1 MKLALPLLIAPIFAS
16 ALVAAPQAKH
26 HASTKAPKKDAGTLT
41 IGTAV
46 YRFKPQTLSA
56 SASHPM
62 SLYLRGLLVPE
73 KGGKT
78 LALSFQ
84 LFRPGPLGGMTLGP
98 RTGSGSTWLATMQT
112 KVDATYGEPPKLG
125 AEAVFTLSGP
135 LLESKGATTT
145 PSSWQGQIKAEFTS
159 VP

>member
-1 MKLALPLLIAPIFAS
+1 MMKLALPLLIAPMVAFAT
-16 ALVAAPQAKH
+16 APQAKH
-26 HASTKAPKKDAGTLT
+26 HAASKRDAGTVTL
-41 IGTAV
+41 GTVV
-46 YRFKPQTLSA
+46 YRFKPQTLTA

-98 RTGSGSTWLATMQT
+98 RTGNGPTWLATMQT
-112 KVDATYGEPPKLG
+112 KVDASYGEPPKLG

-135 LLESKGATTT
+135 LLESKGSATTPT
-145 PSSWQGQIKAEFTS
+145 SWQGQIKADFTS
-159 VP
+159 TP

>member
-73 KGGKT
+73 KGG
-78 LALSFQ
+78 
-84 LFRPGPLGGMTLGP
+84 RPSRCPFSCSAPG
-98 RTGSGSTWLATMQT
+98 R
-112 KVDATYGEPPKLG
+112 LG
-125 AEAVFTLSGP
+125 A
-135 LLESKGATTT
+135 
-145 PSSWQGQIKAEFTS
+145 
-159 VP
+159 